1 MENLGVQRIGQSINS
16 SIWCTKNS
24 YTMTVGGSLIS
35 TFFTSAASF
44 FSHFSLFSF
53 ISIFCVFL
61 SLSGK
66 PHNTIHQNSATL
78 FCHHQNYPQKKT
90 HIPEPPPPSL
100 EQPTTNPSEKQSHT
114 HTSATDSTPPP
125 PPNPATT
132 ESTQRTKPQTH
143 GQTNFSNLRPTP
155 PQSYPLLKS
164 QTKYQTHGKEKNEG
178 SLSRKIIENKF
189 RIWRG
194 DEILRQRNRVRK
206 RASSR

>member
-1 MENLGVQRIGQSINS
+1 
-16 SIWCTKNS
+16 
-24 YTMTVGGSLIS
+24 MTVGGSLIS
-35 TFFTSAASF
+35 TLLTSAASF
-44 FSHFSLFSF
+44 FSHLSFLFHLHFLCLFVSLRQTPQHHPPK
-53 ISIFCVFL
+53 L
-61 SLSGK
+61 SHTLLSPPK
-66 PHNTIHQNSATL
+66 LPK
-78 FCHHQNYPQKKT
+78 KKT

-114 HTSATDSTPPP
+114 HTSTTDSTPPP

-132 ESTQRTKPQTH
+132 ESTQRTKPQIH

-178 SLSRKIIENKF
+178 SLSRKIKENKF

-194 DEILRQRNRVRK
+194 DEILR
-206 RASSR
+206 